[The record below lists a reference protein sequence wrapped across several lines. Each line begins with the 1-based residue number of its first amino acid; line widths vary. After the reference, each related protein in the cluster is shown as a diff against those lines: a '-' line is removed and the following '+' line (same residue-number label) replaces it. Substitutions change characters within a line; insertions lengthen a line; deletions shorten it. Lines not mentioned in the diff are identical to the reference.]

1 MVDFNS
7 KAKHRLKVTK
17 LVEERKQKTGED
29 EATAKKV
36 VMKELRQKRKG
47 NKEAKHKEAEK
58 IKQDVEASM
67 QGSDKKAIEKAVR
80 KAVAKHFSQVKK
92 SKKPGAALKA
102 KAENFLVTVHSRL
115 WRPSEKIWWDPEC
128 EHKFEDIQLLAAMN
142 SIDLLK
148 APQNFGAMYPS
159 ECKQYF
165 DFLAK
170 KRFNAADPEA
180 VKPGEVKA
188 NKSSLERKFEEKKVG
203 EGVGKTDK
211 ELLEAVVLEVAEKEK
226 AQALAQIRRDW
237 KPSHKPWFNDKCAES
252 FSNLLEGASSQGF
265 DLNLK
270 AQDFKKFKLKNK
282 AVCKAH
288 FQLMDETRTRFN
300 EKQEAKE
307 VRKTEAEKAKKEKDH
322 AAAIPDGFAKGVN
335 KKKTFDIDAADEDHV
350 DVKNEGDIDNT
361 IKKVDNK
368 LKSLEK
374 KKKKAEK
381 KEKAEKKDQDKKELD
396 PKKLKKIQKEKERR
410 KRKKEA
416 EEKAEEVKPEKGVV
430 DFTQEDDEEST
441 VAPKPKKNK
450 KKKFSSEN

>member
-1 MVDFNS
+1 M
-7 KAKHRLKVTK
+7 
-17 LVEERKQKTGED
+17 G
-29 EATAKKV
+29 
-36 VMKELRQKRKG
+36 
-47 NKEAKHKEAEK
+47 
-58 IKQDVEASM
+58 
-67 QGSDKKAIEKAVR
+67 
-80 KAVAKHFSQVKK
+80 
-92 SKKPGAALKA
+92 
-102 KAENFLVTVHSRL
+102 
-115 WRPSEKIWWDPEC
+115 
-128 EHKFEDIQLLAAMN
+128 
-142 SIDLLK
+142 
-148 APQNFGAMYPS
+148 
-159 ECKQYF
+159 
-165 DFLAK
+165 
-170 KRFNAADPEA
+170 
-180 VKPGEVKA
+180 KA
-188 NKSSLERKFEEKKVG
+188 NKSSLERKYEEKKVG

-252 FSNLLEGASSQGF
+252 FSNILDSASSQGF
-265 DLNLK
+265 DLNSK
-270 AQDFKKFKLKNK
+270 AQDFKKFKMKNK
-282 AVCKAH
+282 AICKAH

-335 KKKTFDIDAADEDHV
+335 KKKTFDTDAADED
-350 DVKNEGDIDNT
+350 DIDNT
-361 IKKVDNK
+361 IKTVDNK

-396 PKKLKKIQKEKERR
+396 PKKLKKIQQEKERR

-441 VAPKPKKNK
+441 AAPKHKKNK
-450 KKKFSSEN
+450 KKKFSSET